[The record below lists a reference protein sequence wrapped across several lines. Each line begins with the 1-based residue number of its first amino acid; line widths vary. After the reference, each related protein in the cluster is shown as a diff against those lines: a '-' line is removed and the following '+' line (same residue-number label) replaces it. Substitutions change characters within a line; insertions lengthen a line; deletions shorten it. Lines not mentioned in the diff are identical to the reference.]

1 MWVTKGVQKKFCHT
15 CDFESRPGCPVAVLA
30 GELGSPP
37 SSSMYAVLTSVDSMV
52 GFAKSGVALSNRVEG
67 GAVRDLANAAPA
79 SMVEQSANTVDAYYA
94 DMFRSPFVA

>member
-1 MWVTKGVQKKFCHT
+1 M
-15 CDFESRPGCPVAVLA
+15 LA

-52 GFAKSGVALSNRVEG
+52 GFAKSGVAISSRVEG

-79 SMVEQSANTVDAYYA
+79 TMVGQSANTVDAYYV
-94 DMFRSPFVA
+94 DVSWSPFVA